1 MEYLKGRKYEDA
13 RMPEVKSK
21 EERTQLSV
29 IRSPGRPFYNTAI
42 ELTSMCPVSW
52 LAAIKTL
59 AALHALD
66 PQKIGLGDF
75 GSTAAFYPRQIR

>member
-1 MEYLKGRKYEDA
+1 
-13 RMPEVKSK
+13 
-21 EERTQLSV
+21 
-29 IRSPGRPFYNTAI
+29 
-42 ELTSMCPVSW
+42 MCLVSW